1 MLHNKTLIMTFTR
14 NPELGKVKS
23 RLAKG
28 IGEKAALEVY
38 IALLEHTEKVL
49 HQIEADKCV
58 WYSVAVREQDLWDDA
73 IYQKKAQVGNDL
85 GERMLYAFKDAFQ
98 QHYEKVIIIGSD
110 LYDLQPTHIHEAI
123 KALNTHDV
131 VIGPANDGGYYLLG
145 MNTLHKEAFLPKDWG
160 TETVLK
166 DTINDLNTEKIYY
179 LETLNDIDYAE
190 DLLPYETF
198 KKYIS

>member
-1 MLHNKTLIMTFTR
+1 MHHSKTLVMTFTR

-23 RLAKG
+23 RLAQG

-38 IALLEHTEKVL
+38 ITLLAHTEKVL
-49 HQIEADKCV
+49 RQIEADKCV
-58 WYSVAVREQDLWDDA
+58 WYSVEVRKDDLWDDA

-85 GERMLYAFKDAFQ
+85 GERMQNAFTDAFQ
-98 QHYEKVIIIGSD
+98 QQYEKVIIIGSD
-110 LYDLQPTHIHEAI
+110 LYDLKPKHIQEAME
-123 KALNTHDV
+123 ALNHHDV

-145 MNTLHKEAFLPKDWG
+145 MNKMHKEAFLPKDWG
-160 TETVLK
+160 TATVLK
-166 DTINDLNTEKIYY
+166 DTINDLNTEKIYR

-190 DLLPYETF
+190 DLLPYKTF